1 MYCGHLELEEGRRIG
16 IVNGYEFLL
25 GVIKIFWIREP
36 SNLMNIVKIELY
48 IKVILC
54 IHYCLDSAY
63 ENHFSHL
70 SRLAWIDTHTDVC
83 NSWHSREGI
92 LENLNVLSQAPSSLP
107 LDALALLNFNS
118 PLCPLYL
125 NACHTVV
132 SHLLYSS
139 LPLRKRWTSSPSAA
153 LGCPLYTIA
162 SFVNDLSL
170 SGKRHSFLFE
180 RIHKSYFCSQ
190 EKR

>member
-1 MYCGHLELEEGRRIG
+1 MKCIAGHLELEEGRRIG

-25 GVIKIFWIREP
+25 GVIK
-36 SNLMNIVKIELY
+36 NI
-48 IKVILC
+48 
-54 IHYCLDSAY
+54 
-63 ENHFSHL
+63 
-70 SRLAWIDTHTDVC
+70 LAWISSCMDRHSYNVC
-83 NSWHSREGI
+83 NSWLFREGV
-92 LENLNVLSQAPSSLP
+92 LENLNVLGQAPSSLL
-107 LDALALLNFNS
+107 LDSLALFNFNS

-125 NACHTVV
+125 SACHMVV
-132 SHLLYSS
+132 PRLLYSS
-139 LPLRKRWTSSPSAA
+139 LPLHRRWTSRPSA